1 MSWRDEKLIE
11 VIAFAFGVTAR
22 VMQNEDFA
30 NMPLDEQTRMIY
42 GESELQPEE
51 EADVKDA

>member
-11 VIAFAFGVTAR
+11 EIAFAIGVTAK

-30 NMPLDEQTRMIY
+30 NMPLDEQTRMLY

-51 EADVKDA
+51 EADVNEA